1 MSTRAG
7 QLAIASGIVGIL
19 ATLVLIAFFILE
31 APQTVAAGAK
41 TSRLGAL
48 NDALGGIQLL
58 LLLPVAARLALA
70 GNLPSRLGAIAGVVG
85 LAAGAIASELY
96 VLELIGFTVNYPMVA
111 AGNGLVGV
119 WILTISLGGEP
130 RLARGL
136 KRLGIA
142 TGAGLLMIPL
152 GVFLLGGLGSLSDSR
167 LALRNYPFL
176 ATAAIGI
183 TAFAIALPIWS
194 IWLGRQL
201 RVAKAEARN
210 LPPA

>member
-152 GVFLLGGLGSLSDSR
+152 GVFLLGVLTRRPGEWSAIIGMS
-167 LALRNYPFL
+167 AGFI
-176 ATAAIGI
+176 AT
-183 TAFAIALPIWS
+183 L
-194 IWLGRQL
+194 
-201 RVAKAEARN
+201 
-210 LPPA
+210 